1 MAKRAG
7 KAAKKQASTRAK
19 PGRAPRGG
27 ARPAAIPNYW
37 DYIRVEELL
46 ALQGGL
52 AREDELSNDEVL
64 FITAH
69 QVFELWFKLVLR
81 ELRFLRDFFHQGLVH
96 DQELSRAVA
105 SMRRVVTLWR
115 RCTDHFE
122 VLETLSTRSYLSFRD
137 KLTPASGFQSAQ
149 MRQIE
154 IVLGLEDGQRVTL
167 ESGESYLDALKAHDG
182 SESPALR
189 RVLAEQRG
197 GSLKQGID
205 EWLFRT
211 PIDGVGPT
219 AKNGAKALASFLTRY
234 SAAHAS
240 EVDRS
245 CALMV
250 ARARRPEDSAALRVR
265 FEDEKRRLQSYLEPS
280 AAEGGARRARI
291 RAAALYILQNPEQ
304 PLLAWPREILNGLVE
319 LEQSMLVFRQR
330 HARMVERV
338 IGRRVG
344 TGGSSG
350 VQYLD
355 RTALAYR
362 VFEDLWTLRTFQIR
376 AEANPAMLDAEFYG
390 FRNG

>member
-1 MAKRAG
+1 MAKHAGKAVKKLEKRAG
-7 KAAKKQASTRAK
+7 RASR
-19 PGRAPRGG
+19 GRDAQ
-27 ARPAAIPNYW
+27 RPATPNYW
-37 DYIRVEELL
+37 DYVRVEELL

-52 AREDELSNDEVL
+52 AREDELTNDEVL

-81 ELRFLRDFFHQGLVH
+81 ELRGLRDFFHQELVH

-105 SMRRVVTLWR
+105 SLRRVVTLWR

-122 VLETLSTRSYLSFRD
+122 VLETLSTRNYLSFRD

-154 IVLGLEDGQRVTL
+154 IVLGLEDAQRVTL
-167 ESGESYLDALKAHDG
+167 ESGESYLDALRAHDG

-189 RVLAEQRG
+189 RVLAERRG
-197 GSLKQGID
+197 GSLKQGVD
-205 EWLFRT
+205 EWLYRT
-211 PIDGVGPT
+211 PIDGVGPA
-219 AKNGAKALASFLTRY
+219 AKNGAKALASFLARY
-234 SAAHAS
+234 TAAHES
-240 EVDRS
+240 EVDRA

-250 ARARRPEDSAALRVR
+250 ARARRPADTAALKAR
-265 FEDEKRRLQSYLEPS
+265 FEDEKKRLKSYLAPS

-376 AEANPAMLDAEFYG
+376 QEANPAMLEAEFYG